1 MQPGKRCVQ
10 GSMCAAV
17 DFFDAA
23 DEADTSSL
31 QPRHT
36 VGVLSAVATAH
47 PPTQLQRR

>member
-1 MQPGKRCVQ
+1 LWLSAFARASSVLVC
-10 GSMCAAV
+10 
-17 DFFDAA
+17 A